1 MSPSTNILVL
11 GATGYLGGSIV
22 SRLLEHPKAANFS
35 ITALVRSEP
44 KAKVLETLGI
54 NAVLGSLGEHDKL
67 ETLVSQADVTI
78 AADADDLAVTEAI
91 LRGLKRKFQDTGK
104 APILIH
110 SSGTGVLMD
119 SAMGMHTTDTIYS
132 DTDIAQIE
140 SLPPTALHRNV
151 DLAIVAAD
159 EAGYAKTH
167 IILPPTIFG
176 LATGKLVDLGIQN
189 RHSIQIPG
197 FIKYNMARGH
207 VGIVGEGKNVW
218 GVVAQSEVVDF
229 YIILLDAVLS
239 NPATSHGREGFYF
252 TDNGEFTHREVV
264 DAVSSALAARGV
276 VKLAQPTPFAEDD
289 FKQLP
294 FVSYHFYVQ
303 IKLSSLE
310 WPFMKLAFFG
320 TNARSRSDR
329 SRALGWNPT
338 KTAKDMLASIQPE
351 VDALIQKS

>member
-44 KAKVLETLGI
+44 KATVLETLGI
-54 NAVLGSLGEHDKL
+54 KTVLGSLGEHDKL

-110 SSGTGVLMD
+110 SSGTGVLVD
-119 SAMGMHTTDTIYS
+119 SAMGMHATDTIYS

-197 FIKYNMARGH
+197 FIKYNIARGH

-276 VKLAQPTPFAEDD
+276 VKLAEPTPFAEDD
-289 FKQLP
+289 FKKLP
-294 FVSYHFYVQ
+294 F
-303 IKLSSLE
+303 
-310 WPFMKLAFFG
+310 LAFFG

-329 SRALGWNPT
+329 SRALGWSPT

-351 VDALIQKS
+351 VDALIQKA